1 MACGRADAQEN
12 ALSLSSAKTIPG
24 AKVSLL
30 LTGQLAQPIRAFQV
44 GVEFPRRAMRMTGV
58 SFRGTEL
65 EGKRLDVLE
74 NNISTAGFA
83 TLRVSLDESPPFN
96 NAIPVGSSVPLARL
110 DFEMNQGLEPGE
122 TFVVALRSGL
132 GFPPVTAAIFNGATR
147 IEPAL
152 ENGSVA
158 IFEENVLMVKTRET
172 VRPGQVSTLDFA
184 AFNLDPLQGFTISMQ
199 FDPERVQVL
208 SAHVDDTITDAVGA
222 EFVDPMID
230 NESGTFI
237 LGVLLDILP
246 PFENQLIPA
255 SGLGLTIARAD
266 FVVPP
271 VVDPER
277 PFETEID
284 LRLVDGLGKPPKK
297 NIFTI
302 DNNSVL
308 PLLVDGSVVVSGELP
323 FIRGDA
329 AIDGRVD
336 ITDAIRVVNYALL
349 QIQEVRCQKAADAN
363 DDGRVDLADVLYIL
377 LYLFDRGEV
386 IPPPFPQR
394 GFDPTPDRLTCESDI
409 DDVPPAQIPR

>member
-1 MACGRADAQEN
+1 
-12 ALSLSSAKTIPG
+12 
-24 AKVSLL
+24 
-30 LTGQLAQPIRAFQV
+30 
-44 GVEFPRRAMRMTGV
+44 
-58 SFRGTEL
+58 
-65 EGKRLDVLE
+65 
-74 NNISTAGFA
+74 
-83 TLRVSLDESPPFN
+83 
-96 NAIPVGSSVPLARL
+96 
-110 DFEMNQGLEPGE
+110 
-122 TFVVALRSGL
+122 
-132 GFPPVTAAIFNGATR
+132 
-147 IEPAL
+147 
-152 ENGSVA
+152 
-158 IFEENVLMVKTRET
+158 MVKTRET